1 MSCSIRYTRI
11 LAYIG
16 SHSPSPTAQR
26 PSYTSGGGARQRT
39 SGGLAGQSIPRSATL
54 AATNPLLLARL
65 SSSAPAP
72 SVLGGAAP
80 LLAGGEST
88 TRWRE
93 PRNRLFSTSS
103 LAEEVH
109 GSASSIST
117 GVYLSNFLGAS
128 TAKFLSAFF
137 FFQN

>member
-1 MSCSIRYTRI
+1 MVKRVYWMLFMI
-11 LAYIG
+11 AG

-26 PSYTSGGGARQRT
+26 PSYSGGARHRT
-39 SGGLAGQSIPRSATL
+39 SSSSMSSPAPGQNAPTGRPQTL
-54 AATNPLLLARL
+54 ASTNPLLLARL

-72 SVLGGAAP
+72 SILGGGAP
-80 LLAGGEST
+80 GAGVLPGNPESSAWQ
-88 TRWRE
+88 RRE

-117 GVYLSNFLGAS
+117 GKIFTS
-128 TAKFLSAFF
+128 TL
-137 FFQN
+137 